1 MKLMIVL
8 LVLFTAMSFACNKD
22 KYTTSPQLKIK
33 SVNDKFIEPGDI
45 LRITVQFTDAEG
57 DVSDS
62 AFVQKVT
69 PNCPASDYT
78 DRRTIPNFP
87 ASKDLKGEFVITYG
101 YNAPGYIQLGQPQCN
116 RNDTCVFR
124 IWVKDNGG
132 NFSDTVQTESI
143 VIKKS

>member
-1 MKLMIVL
+1 MKLKIVFFAL
-8 LVLFTAMSFACNKD
+8 CLVMLFSCRKG

-33 SVNDKFIEPGDI
+33 SVNNKFIQPGDI
-45 LRITVQFTDAEG
+45 LRITVEFTDKEG

-69 PNCPASDYT
+69 ANCPASDYT

-87 ASKDLKGEFVITYG
+87 PSTDLKGDFVISYG
-101 YNAPGYIQLGQPQCN
+101 YNVPGYVQLGQPQCN
-116 RNDTCVFR
+116 RNDSCVFR

-143 VIKKS
+143 VIKK

>member
-8 LVLFTAMSFACNKD
+8 FVLFIAMSFACNKD
-22 KYTTSPQLKIK
+22 KYTTTPQLKIK
-33 SVNDKFIEPGDI
+33 SVNDKFIEPGDV

-62 AFVQKVT
+62 AFIQKVT
-69 PNCPASDYT
+69 ANCPASDYT
-78 DRRTIPNFP
+78 DKRGIPDFP
-87 ASKDLKGEFVITYG
+87 ASKDLKGEVILTYG
-101 YNAPGYIQLGQPQCN
+101 YNVPGFIQLGQPQCN